1 MEEKGVIAE
10 RDGNIAVLT
19 LNRPAVLNALDT
31 QSRMD
36 VTSALDRLAGDREVA
51 AVVLTG
57 EGPRAYC
64 AGQDVRESE
73 ALGPDDGPRWMQ
85 SWNAYFTAVSSF
97 PKPLV
102 HAINGVAAGAGFETA
117 LMGDV
122 RVAAPHARFIMAEI
136 DVGLPAIV
144 GGFLLRTQLGLSRA
158 TEMVLTGRAM
168 GAAEARNAG
177 IVHEIAAPGDLL
189 GRAKARAREIAAKPP
204 VALALNLAAFR
215 RGFRLGLAEAEAAAA
230 IYQSEAIASGEPQ
243 RAMASFLARKR
254 QSSPGQS
261 ATYHGQ
267 HKEHRMGKFIKVSQ
281 DGAVAVITLNRP
293 EVLNAWHSAMRVEIT
308 EAMTRLNADPA
319 VKAIVIT
326 GAGERAFSAGQDL
339 NETKTFDAARAGEW
353 IQEWR
358 RMYSAIRGLD
368 KPLIA
373 ALNGVAAGSA
383 FQVALL
389 ADVRVGHSGVRMG
402 QPEINS
408 GIASTL
414 GPWLMRE
421 MIGLSRT
428 IELTLS
434 GRMMDADE
442 CHAIGLIH
450 RLVPKDRVVAAALDL
465 ARELAAKPP
474 VAMRLDKRRF
484 REVTEE
490 GFNDAL
496 DSGVRIQKE
505 SYASGEPQRVMEQ
518 FLAERGKR
526 KLA

>member
-1 MEEKGVIAE
+1 MSGLVVE
-10 RDGNIAVLT
+10 RDGNIAVLA
-19 LNRPAVLNALDT
+19 LHRPAALNALDT
-31 QSRMD
+31 ALRHD
-36 VTSALDRLAGDREVA
+36 VCAALGRLAADPDIGA
-51 AVVLTG
+51 AVLTG
-57 EGPRAYC
+57 SDERAFC
-64 AGQDVRESE
+64 AGQDVRESQ
-73 ALGPDDGPRWMQ
+73 ALGRDDGPRWME

-97 PKPLV
+97 PKPLAQ
-102 HAINGVAAGAGFETA
+102 AINGVAAGAGFETA

-122 RVAAPHARFIMAEI
+122 RVAVPHARFIMAEI
-136 DVGLPAIV
+136 DVGLPAVV
-144 GGFLLRTQLGLSRA
+144 GGFLLKTQIGLSRA

-168 GAAEARNAG
+168 PAEEARHTG
-177 IVHEIAAPGDLL
+177 IVHEIVAPGDLL
-189 GRAKARAREIAAKPP
+189 ARAKAHARALAAKPP
-204 VALALNLAAFR
+204 VALSLTLGQFRAEFR
-215 RGFRLGLAEAEAAAA
+215 RGLIQAQAAASA
-230 IYQSEAIASGEPQ
+230 YQSEAIATGEPQ
-243 RAMASFLARKR
+243 QAMARFLARKR
-254 QSSPGQS
+254 GGSPGHRGPPH
-261 ATYHGQ
+261 AQ
-267 HKEHRMGKFIKVSQ
+267 HKEHRMGKFIKLAL
-281 DGAVAVITLNRP
+281 DGEVAVVTLNRP

-308 EAMTRLNADPA
+308 EAMGRLNADSA

-326 GAGERAFSAGQDL
+326 GAGDRAFSAGQDL
-339 NETKTFDAARAGEW
+339 NETKTFDATRAGEW
-353 IQEWR
+353 IEEWR
-358 RMYSAIRGLD
+358 RMYSAIRALD

-389 ADVRVGHSGVRMG
+389 ADVRVGHAGVRMG

-434 GRMMDADE
+434 GRMMDAAE

-450 RLVPKDRVVAAALDL
+450 KLVPKDHVAAASLDL
-465 ARELAAKPP
+465 ARDLAAKPA

-496 DSGVRIQKE
+496 DSGIRIQKE
-505 SYASGEPQRVMEQ
+505 SYASGEPQRVMEK
-518 FLAERGKR
+518 FLAARGKR
-526 KLA
+526 KSA

>member
-1 MEEKGVIAE
+1 MSGLVVE
-10 RDGNIAVLT
+10 RDGNIAVMA
-19 LNRPAVLNALDT
+19 LNRPAALNALDT
-31 QSRMD
+31 ATRLA
-36 VTSALDRLAGDREVA
+36 VCSALERLAADREVA

-57 EGPRAYC
+57 TGERAFC

-73 ALGPDDGPRWMQ
+73 ALGRDDGPRWME
-85 SWNAYFTAVSSF
+85 SWTAYFTAVSSF

-102 HAINGVAAGAGFETA
+102 HAVNGVAAGAGFETA

-122 RVAAPHARFIMAEI
+122 RVAVPHARFIMAEI
-136 DVGLPAIV
+136 DIGLPAIV
-144 GGFLLRTQLGLSRA
+144 GGFLLKTQLGLSRA
-158 TEMVLTGRAM
+158 TEMVLSGRAM
-168 GAAEARNAG
+168 PAVEARHAG
-177 IVHEIAAPGDLL
+177 IVHDIVAPADLL
-189 GRAKARAREIAAKPP
+189 AHAKARAHALAAKPP
-204 VALALNLAAFR
+204 VALALTLRQFREQFR
-215 RGFRLGLAEAEAAAA
+215 RGLGEAEAAASV
-230 IYQSEAIASGEPQ
+230 YQSEAIATGEPQ
-243 RAMASFLARKR
+243 QAMARFLARKR
-254 QSSPGQS
+254 GGSEGPPGPS
-261 ATYHGQ
+261 HIRI
-267 HKEHRMGKFIKVSQ
+267 KEHRMGKFIKLAQ
-281 DGAVAVITLNRP
+281 DGGVAVVTLNRP
-293 EVLNAWHSAMRVEIT
+293 EVMNAWHSAMRVEIT
-308 EAMTRLNADPA
+308 EEMRKLNADPA
-319 VKAIVIT
+319 VKAIVMT
-326 GAGERAFSAGQDL
+326 GAGDRAFSAGQDL
-339 NETKTFDAARAGEW
+339 NETQKFDAKRAAEW
-353 IQEWR
+353 IEEWR
-358 RMYSAIRGLD
+358 RMYGMIRALD

-434 GRMMDADE
+434 GRMMDAAE

-450 RLVPKDRVVAAALDL
+450 KLVPKDQVMAAALDM
-465 ARELAAKPP
+465 ARDLAAKPP

-484 REVTEE
+484 REVTEA

-496 DSGVRIQKE
+496 DSGIRIQKE
-505 SYASGEPQRVMEQ
+505 SYASGEPQRVMEK

-526 KLA
+526 KSA

>member
-1 MEEKGVIAE
+1 MSGLVVEREGQIA
-10 RDGNIAVLT
+10 ILA
-19 LNRPAVLNALDT
+19 LNRPASLNALDT
-31 QSRMD
+31 ATRLA
-36 VTSALDRLAGDREVA
+36 VCSALQRLAADRQVA
-51 AVVLTG
+51 AIVLTG
-57 EGPRAYC
+57 AGERAFC

-73 ALGPDDGPRWMQ
+73 ALGRGDGPKWME
-85 SWNAYFTAVSSF
+85 SWTAYFTAVSSF

-122 RVAAPHARFIMAEI
+122 RIAVPHARFIMAEI
-136 DVGLPAIV
+136 DIGLPAIV
-144 GGFLLRTQLGLSRA
+144 GGFLLKTQLGLSRA
-158 TEMVLTGRAM
+158 TEMVLSGRAM
-168 GAAEARNAG
+168 SAEEARQAG
-177 IVHEIAAPGDLL
+177 IVHDIVAPADLL
-189 GRAKARAREIAAKPP
+189 AHAKARAHALAAKPP
-204 VALALNLAAFR
+204 IAMALTLREFREQFR
-215 RGFRLGLAEAEAAAA
+215 RGLGEAEAASSV
-230 IYQSEAIASGEPQ
+230 YQSEAIATGEPQ
-243 RAMASFLARKR
+243 QAMARFLARKR
-254 QSSPGQS
+254 GGSQGPPGPS
-261 ATYHGQ
+261 HIRN
-267 HKEHRMGKFIKVSQ
+267 KEHRMGKFIKVAQ
-281 DGAVAVITLNRP
+281 DGEVAVVTLNRP

-308 EAMTRLNADPA
+308 EAMGKLNADPSVRA
-319 VKAIVIT
+319 TIIT
-326 GAGERAFSAGQDL
+326 GAGDSAFSAGQDL
-339 NETKTFDAARAGEW
+339 NETKTFDATRAADW
-353 IQEWR
+353 IEEWR
-358 RMYSAIRGLD
+358 RMYSAIRALD

-434 GRMMDADE
+434 GRMMDAAE

-450 RLVPKDRVVAAALDL
+450 KLVARDQVMAASLEI
-465 ARELAAKPP
+465 ARDLAAKPP

-484 REVTEE
+484 REVTEA

-496 DSGVRIQKE
+496 DSGIRIQKE
-505 SYASGEPQRVMEQ
+505 SYASGEPQRLMEK
-518 FLAERGKR
+518 FFADRGKR
-526 KLA
+526 KSA

>member
-1 MEEKGVIAE
+1 VSGLIVE
-10 RDGNIAVLT
+10 RDGTIAVLT
-19 LNRPAVLNALDT
+19 LNRPAALNALDT
-31 QSRMD
+31 KARFELS
-36 VTSALDRLAGDREVA
+36 SAMRELETDGGVA

-57 EGPRAYC
+57 AGERAYC

-73 ALGPDDGPRWMQ
+73 ALGPGDGPRWME

-97 PKPLV
+97 RKPLV

-122 RVAAPHARFIMAEI
+122 RVAVPHARFIMAEI

-144 GGFLLRTQLGLSRA
+144 GGFLLKTQLGLSRA

-168 GAAEARNAG
+168 PAEEARHTG
-177 IVHEIAAPGDLL
+177 IVHEIAAPGELMA
-189 GRAKARAREIAAKPP
+189 RAKTRARALAAKPP
-204 VALALNLAAFR
+204 VALSLTLGQFRAGFR
-215 RGFRLGLAEAEAAAA
+215 RGLAEAEAAAA
-230 IYQSEAIASGEPQ
+230 RYQSEAIATGEPQ
-243 RAMASFLARKR
+243 QAMARFLARKR
-254 QSSPGQS
+254 GGTLSQSGLTQMP
-261 ATYHGQ
+261 TREYH
-267 HKEHRMGKFIKVSQ
+267 MGEFIKVTQ
-281 DGAVAVITLNRP
+281 DGDVAVVTLNRP

-308 EAMTRLNADPA
+308 EAMNKFNADPA

-326 GAGERAFSAGQDL
+326 GAGDRAFSAGQDL
-339 NETKTFDAARAGEW
+339 NETKTFDAKRAGDWIGEW
-353 IQEWR
+353 K
-358 RMYSAIRGLD
+358 RMYGAIRALD
-368 KPLIA
+368 KPLVA

-389 ADVRVGHSGVRMG
+389 ADVRVGHAGVRMG

-434 GRMMDADE
+434 GRMMEAAE

-450 RLVPKDRVVAAALDL
+450 RLVPKEQVAAAALAM

-490 GFNDAL
+490 GFNEAL

-505 SYASGEPQRVMEQ
+505 SYATGEPQRVMEK
-518 FLAERGKR
+518 FLSERGKR
-526 KLA
+526 KSA